1 MMSPR
6 LQRVYVWEF
15 PVRLFHWVNVL
26 CLFTLAGTGLLIGS
40 PLALMNSGEA
50 WASYWFG
57 WLRFIHFTAAYLL
70 LANLLFR
77 LYWAWA
83 GNSYA
88 RWNEYLPVTG
98 QAWRDLVKTLRV
110 YFWIDR
116 WTQSANAGHN
126 RLQGLTYLILALL
139 TLFMVFTGFGMYS
152 AMSAAWIPKL
162 FAWVVPLMGGDLVV
176 RRWHHMALWVFVVF
190 LVIHIYMSSLE
201 DRQDRQGT
209 VSSIITGWKVITK
222 R

>member
-50 WASYWFG
+50 WANYWFG

>member
-98 QAWRDLVKTLRV
+98 RAWRDLVKTLRV

>member
-50 WASYWFG
+50 WANYWFG

-98 QAWRDLVKTLRV
+98 RAWRDLVKTLRV

>member
-1 MMSPR
+1 MSPR

-98 QAWRDLVKTLRV
+98 RAWRDLVKTLRV

>member
-40 PLALMNSGEA
+40 PLALVNGAEA
-50 WASYWFG
+50 WAGYWFG